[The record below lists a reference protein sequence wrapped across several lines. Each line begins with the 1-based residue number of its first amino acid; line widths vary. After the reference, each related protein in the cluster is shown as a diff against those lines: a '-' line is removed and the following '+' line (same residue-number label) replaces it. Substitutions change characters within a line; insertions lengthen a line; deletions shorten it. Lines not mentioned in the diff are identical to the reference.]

1 MSLNPKY
8 FVVLFKNKVRKKII
22 KKFSNYNNAKK
33 FFEEQVTKSSEV
45 IFEKK
50 FINGSESQLE
60 IGLLGPKSQT
70 SDYVYVTDEL
80 GRNIRVKFEDESNEL
95 MKVVLFKEEERIY
108 DVGKEKKI
116 TTPEFIKSY
125 LKGDGLKMI
134 STLNNKI
141 VVQKDED
148 VNLFSLKS
156 PHECQRFV
164 DCLSKHFYNQKRK
177 DCMFVSDTDTA
188 QKKYLLKLLNEMGFD
203 KKVLY
208 RQFTTYPRST

>member
-33 FFEEQVTKSSEV
+33 FFDEEVKKTNEV

-50 FINGSESQLE
+50 YINGSESILE
-60 IGLLGPKSQT
+60 LGLLGPKSQT

-80 GRNIRVKFEDESNEL
+80 GRNVRVKFQDETNEL
-95 MKVVLFKEEERIY
+95 IKIVIYKEEEKIY
-108 DVGKEKKI
+108 DVSMGIKI
-116 TTPEFIKSY
+116 TTPEFIKTY
-125 LKGDGLKMI
+125 LKGEGLKMI
-134 STLNNKI
+134 STLNNKV
-141 VVQKDED
+141 VVQKDE
-148 VNLFSLKS
+148 VINLFSLKN
-156 PHECQRFV
+156 PFECTRFV

-177 DCMFVSDTDTA
+177 DCMFVLDTDPA
-188 QKKYLLKLLNEMGFD
+188 QKKYLLKLLSDFGFD

-208 RQFTTYPRST
+208 RQFTTFPRST